1 MGDEVSGIRERMHQE
16 FVEFSLGHLALA
28 EGRPDILADELA
40 RIEQL
45 VDVSDV
51 RLANL
56 LAVVKRHLLE
66 LRAHSRSHD
75 AEDDSDNDRDRSQNH
90 QRLLECQSA
99 KIESH
104 ILPLS

>member
-1 MGDEVSGIRERMHQE
+1 MHQE
-16 FVEFSLGHLALA
+16 FVEFGLGHLALA

-45 VDVSDV
+45 VDVGDV
-51 RLANL
+51 RLADL
-56 LAVVKRHLLE
+56 FAVVKRHLLE